1 MPILQTVRDRAALV
15 IAILATIVALG
26 LAPFT
31 SGLLGAAVLY
41 VVFVHPYRLLERVS
55 KPGIAASAVLL
66 AALLLIALP
75 VTWLIGMLIDQAP
88 DALQRLQNSD
98 VYARLGRM
106 RVGDLEV
113 GSELAKASGT
123 LLSWFSSQL
132 LVFVGGATSFV
143 VNLLIAFFGLY
154 YLLGSGPQL
163 WATVRGYIPFSARTS
178 DALLNRFFGVTEAT
192 LLGTALIAVLQG
204 TLVGMGFWIVDLA
217 NPVFWGVV
225 TAFASVL
232 PVLGSGLVWLP
243 ATLVLLAQDR
253 LGAAAIML
261 FIGVGIASNVD
272 NIVRPLVYKRV
283 SDIHPMITLVGALAG
298 VRYFGLLGILLG
310 PLAIAYLFEL
320 LRAYREEYGTVD
332 AETVPTSLVTSSDE
346 GPGRSDG

>member
-1 MPILQTVRDRAALV
+1 MPFLQTVRDRAALV
-15 IAILATIVALG
+15 IAILATIVAVG
-26 LAPFT
+26 LSPFT

-41 VVFVHPYRLLERVS
+41 VVFVRPYRWLERVS
-55 KPGIAASAVLL
+55 KPGIAATAVLV

-75 VTWLIGMLIDQAP
+75 VTWLIGMLIHQAP
-88 DALQRLQNSD
+88 DALHQLQNSG

-106 RVGDLEV
+106 RVGSLEV
-113 GSELAKASGT
+113 GPELAKASGT

-143 VNLLIAFFGLY
+143 VNLVIAFFGLY
-154 YLLGSGPQL
+154 YLLRSGPQ
-163 WATVRGYIPFSARTS
+163 WWVAVRGYIPFFPRIS

-192 LLGTALIAVLQG
+192 VLGTALIAVFQG
-204 TLVGMGFWIVDLA
+204 TLVGTGFWIVGLA

-232 PVLGSGLVWLP
+232 PVMGSGLIWLP
-243 ATLVLLAQDR
+243 ATLVLLAQSR
-253 LGAAAIML
+253 PSAAATML
-261 FIGVGIASNVD
+261 FVGAGIASNVD

-310 PLAIAYLFEL
+310 PLAIAYLFET
-320 LRAYREEYGTVD
+320 LRAYREEYGAVES
-332 AETVPTSLVTSSDE
+332 APVPS
-346 GPGRSDG
+346 R